1 MYLKFKI
8 WIIIAAS
15 SLIASP
21 TPSPYISVH
30 TSLLDV
36 VPPVS
41 DFYAWFCMCSFENIS
56 GLSGVKVSKSF
67 KEFLKVYIFFF
78 LRKFKISWDLS
89 NISLECLLLN
99 IIKDSNNWFININ
112 INWISEIK
120 YQIAKEKKSSKKEWF
135 ENNLYYYI

>member
-1 MYLKFKI
+1 M

-15 SLIASP
+15 SLIAAP
-21 TPSPYISVH
+21 TPSPHISVH
-30 TSLLDV
+30 TSLIDV

-41 DFYAWFCMCSFENIS
+41 AFHAWFCMCSFENIS

-78 LRKFKISWDLS
+78 LQKFKISWDLS
-89 NISLECLLLN
+89 DISLECLLLN

-120 YQIAKEKKSSKKEWF
+120 YQIAKEKKSAKKEWF